1 MIDKCKELAAYAR
14 SIRSR
19 IIATILLAV
28 FCAGTVFAAA
38 TASYTVT
45 VVDDG
50 QARSVITTRSDANA
64 ILSRPKLKLEPTIK
78 STFPLSSAART
89 ARLQFTVPKT

>member
-45 VVDDG
+45 VVDD
-50 QARSVITTRSDANA
+50 
-64 ILSRPKLKLEPTIK
+64 LSLIHI
-78 STFPLSSAART
+78 
-89 ARLQFTVPKT
+89 

>member
-38 TASYTVT
+38 TASTRLPWWMTVRR
-45 VVDDG
+45 
-50 QARSVITTRSDANA
+50 AR
-64 ILSRPKLKLEPTIK
+64 
-78 STFPLSSAART
+78 
-89 ARLQFTVPKT
+89 

>member
-64 ILSRPKLKLEPTIK
+64 ILEQAKVEIGADDK